1 MNLAEMIAARA
12 EAGAAYA
19 AAAEAYLA
27 AWVELSALDDA
38 LANGNVG
45 CRHDLATFNEL
56 PTVLAHAE
64 FLPLDA
70 RRALTSPNVI
80 VPARDARRER
90 LIKGY
95 AR

>member
-1 MNLAEMIAARA
+1 MTLAQMIAARA

-19 AAAEAYLA
+19 AAAEAYLST
-27 AWVELSALDDA
+27 WVELSALDDA

-45 CRHDLATFNEL
+45 GRRDLATFNEL

-80 VPARDARRER
+80 VPARDARREQ
-90 LIKGY
+90 LIKGF